1 MGLGSNHNIPTH
13 DTDRPWGRD
22 ATNNNK
28 QRIRQMDNYVDFYDF
43 IMDLAEYDILI
54 QDLGQQANENA
65 QMENDQ

>member
-1 MGLGSNHNIPTH
+1 
-13 DTDRPWGRD
+13 
-22 ATNNNK
+22 
-28 QRIRQMDNYVDFYDF
+28 MDNYVDFYDF